1 MDRLTNKLK
10 RPGDTEHTAGVADRR
25 MDGQMDGVEKEFF
38 CGRANLMFYP
48 FDVLLLS
55 VFAIRLL
62 SFCDPW
68 RERFFKG

>member
-10 RPGDTEHTAGVADRR
+10 RPGDTEHTTGVADKR
-25 MDGQMDGVEKEFF
+25 MDGQSGERILLWKGKFDV
-38 CGRANLMFYP
+38 YP